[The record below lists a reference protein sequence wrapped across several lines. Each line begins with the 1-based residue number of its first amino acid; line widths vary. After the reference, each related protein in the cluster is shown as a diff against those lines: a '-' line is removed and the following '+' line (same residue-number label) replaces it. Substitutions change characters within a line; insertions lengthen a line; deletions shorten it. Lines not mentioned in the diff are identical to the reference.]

1 VSRRALA
8 SPLEAPH
15 ELIEVRAGHQAER
28 RTGIPR
34 RRHPPMRRARRF
46 VTAPSFSSWFSFSFL
61 VRAEALG
68 FRFLSAAA

>member
-1 VSRRALA
+1 
-8 SPLEAPH
+8 
-15 ELIEVRAGHQAER
+15 
-28 RTGIPR
+28 
-34 RRHPPMRRARRF
+34 MRRARRF